1 MKLFKCLSIDVHL
14 YRCMYLAPVNL
25 HDSLN
30 KIDYRFLIY
39 GNTLTWTK

>member
-1 MKLFKCLSIDVHL
+1 
-14 YRCMYLAPVNL
+14 MYICTDACIFRAPVNL

-39 GNTLTWTK
+39 GKTLA